1 MDLIIVE
8 SPHKAQTINKILG
21 SGYTVKASVGHI
33 RDLSPKELNI
43 DLETLKPKY
52 SIIPDKHKIIGELK
66 KISEK
71 ASSIIIASD
80 PDREGEAIGWHL
92 TKALNLN
99 NYKRAEFHEITEKG
113 IKEGLKH
120 LRNLDMNLVSAQEA
134 RRVLDRLI
142 GYGLSP
148 DLRKVINEAK
158 SAGRVQTAALRIIV
172 EREKEIKNFIPE
184 DRYAVEF
191 NLDQKG
197 NKFIATVF
205 RKDGENKNTLS
216 EIKDK
221 SLAEKI
227 VNYLQG
233 KPAEI
238 TDIKHKDI
246 KKNPPASFTTST
258 YQQAV
263 SSMLGISGED
273 AMKIAQTL
281 YDDGFIT
288 YMRTDS
294 VRIADEAVDMA
305 REWIIRKYGEKY
317 FEKHIYKIKDGSQD
331 AHEAIRP
338 ADVNKSTK
346 DLSEDEIKV
355 YNLILN
361 RFIASQMSA
370 AIYDQ
375 TVITVKIGGVIAE
388 AHASVMKFKGYK
400 SVYNDGEKDEENVL
414 SGIEKGRADI
424 LGINVKNWKTKPP
437 ARFTESSIIK
447 ELEDKGIGRPST
459 YVQTVKNL
467 KMRAYKAKDGKI
479 VKIEPYYIAIKNK
492 QIIPTEL
499 GVKAVEYL
507 VGKFDKLFDV
517 NYTALM
523 EEKLD
528 EIAKGKLTYK
538 DVVKEIYD
546 NLKSHNID
554 FTFTPAGYVPSPKQI
569 EYAERVAKESGVALP
584 EGYKTDGKIC
594 SEFIEKNKAVP
605 KASEKQIELAE
616 KLAKE
621 QGLSL
626 PEGYKE
632 NIEICSKFID
642 KAFKTEPA
650 YIPSEKQIE
659 LAEKLSEEKSLKLP
673 KDYRENAKVYRE
685 FIDKAMK
692 KKTKKKTR

>member
-21 SGYTVKASVGHI
+21 SNYIVKASVGHI
-33 RDLSPKELNI
+33 RDLNPKELNV

-52 SIIPDKHKIIGELK
+52 SVIPDKRKIIEELK
-66 KISEK
+66 KTSEK
-71 ASSIIIASD
+71 AGRVIIASD

-113 IKEGLKH
+113 VKEGLKN
-120 LRNLDMNLVSAQEA
+120 LRTLDMNLVSAQEA

-148 DLRKVINEAK
+148 DLRKSINEAK

-184 DRYAVEF
+184 DRYAVEL
-191 NLDQKG
+191 NLNQKG
-197 NKFIATVF
+197 NKFTAVVV
-205 RKDGENKNTLS
+205 RKDGEEKNTLS

-221 SLAEKI
+221 SLADKI

-238 TDIKHKDI
+238 IAITHKDI
-246 KKNPPASFTTST
+246 KRNPPAPFTTST
-258 YQQAV
+258 YQQSV
-263 SSMLGISGED
+263 NSMLGISGEE
-273 AMKIAQTL
+273 AMKLAQKL
-281 YDDGFIT
+281 YEEGYIT

-294 VRIADEAVDMA
+294 VRLSDEAVGMA
-305 REWIIRKYGEKY
+305 KSHIVSKFGDKY
-317 FEKHIYKIKDGSQD
+317 FENRVYKNKDGSQD

-338 ADVNKSTK
+338 ADVNKPTK
-346 DLSEDEIKV
+346 DLSEDELKV
-355 YNLILN
+355 YDLIFN
-361 RFIASQMSA
+361 RFIASQMSS

-400 SVYNDGEKDEENVL
+400 SVYNDEEKDDENVL
-414 SGIEKGRADI
+414 SGIEKGKADV
-424 LGINVKNWKTKPP
+424 LGVNIKNWKTKPP

-459 YVQTVKNL
+459 YAQTVKNL
-467 KMRAYKAKDGKI
+467 KMRAYKAKDGKM
-479 VKIEPYYIAIKNK
+479 VKIEPYYIAVKNK
-492 QIIPTEL
+492 MIIPTEL
-499 GVKAVEYL
+499 GIKAVEYL
-507 VGKFDKLFDV
+507 TGKFDKLFDV

-554 FTFTPAGYVPSPKQI
+554 FTFGDYIPSPKQI
-569 EYAERVAKESGVALP
+569 EFAERVAKERGVALP
-584 EGYKTDGKIC
+584 EGYKTNGRIC
-594 SEFIEKNKAVP
+594 SEFIENNKSVP

-642 KAFKTEPA
+642 KAFKTQPA
-650 YIPSEKQIE
+650 YKPSEKQIAF
-659 LAEKLSEEKSLKLP
+659 AEKLSEEKGLKLP
-673 KDYRENAKVYRE
+673 KDYQENAKVCKE
-685 FIDKAMK
+685 FTEKAMK
-692 KKTKKKTR
+692 KKRKNNN

>member
-33 RDLSPKELNI
+33 RDLSPKELNV

-66 KISEK
+66 KVLEK
-71 ASSIIIASD
+71 ANNVIIASD

-92 TKALNLN
+92 TKALNLK

-113 IKEGLKH
+113 IKDGLKN
-120 LRNLDMNLVSAQEA
+120 LRTLDMNLVSAQEA

-148 DLRKVINEAK
+148 DLRKAINDAK

-184 DRYAVEF
+184 DRYAVEL
-191 NLDQKG
+191 NLEQNG
-197 NKFIATVF
+197 NKFIATVV
-205 RKDGENKNTLS
+205 RKDGEEKNTLT
-216 EIKDK
+216 ETKDK

-227 VNYLQG
+227 IAYLQG
-233 KPAEI
+233 KPADIINI
-238 TDIKHKDI
+238 THKDI
-246 KKNPPASFTTST
+246 KRNPPAPFTTST

-263 SSMLGISGED
+263 NSMLGISGEE
-273 AMKIAQTL
+273 AMKIAQKL
-281 YDDGFIT
+281 YEEGYIT

-294 VRIADEAVDMA
+294 VRLSDEAVGMA
-305 REWIIRKYGEKY
+305 KGYIISKFGDKY
-317 FEKHIYKIKDGSQD
+317 FENRVYKNKDGSQD

-338 ADVNKSTK
+338 ADVNKSING
-346 DLSEDEIKV
+346 LSEDELKV

-361 RFIASQMSA
+361 RFIASQMSS

-375 TVITVKIGGVIAE
+375 TVITVKSGGVIAE

-400 SVYNDGEKDEENVL
+400 SVYNDEEKGEENVL
-414 SGIEKGRADI
+414 SGIEKGKTSV
-424 LGINVKNWKTKPP
+424 LGVNLKNWKTKPP

-459 YVQTVKNL
+459 YAQTVKNL
-467 KMRAYKAKDGKI
+467 KMRAYKGKDGKI
-479 VKIEPYYIAIKNK
+479 VKIEPYYIAIKDK
-492 QIIPTEL
+492 KIIPTEL
-499 GVKAVEYL
+499 GIKAVEYL

-546 NLKSHNID
+546 NLKNHNID
-554 FTFTPAGYVPSPKQI
+554 FTFGDYIPSPKQI
-569 EYAERVAKESGVALP
+569 EYAERVAKERGVALP
-584 EGYKTDGKIC
+584 ECYKTNGRIC
-594 SEFIEKNKAVP
+594 SEFIENNKSVP

-621 QGLSL
+621 QCLSL

-642 KAFKTEPA
+642 KAFKTQPA
-650 YIPSEKQIE
+650 YRPSEKQIAF
-659 LAEKLSEEKSLKLP
+659 AEKLSEEKGLKLP
-673 KDYRENAKVYRE
+673 KGYKENAKVCKE

-692 KKTKKKTR
+692 KKRKNNN

>member
-33 RDLSPKELNI
+33 RDLSPKELNV

-66 KISEK
+66 KVLEK
-71 ASSIIIASD
+71 ANNVIIASD

-92 TKALNLN
+92 TKALNLK

-113 IKEGLKH
+113 IKDGLKN
-120 LRNLDMNLVSAQEA
+120 LRTLDMNLVSAQEA

-148 DLRKVINEAK
+148 DLRKAINDAK

-184 DRYAVEF
+184 DRYGVEL
-191 NLDQKG
+191 NLEQNG
-197 NKFIATVF
+197 NKFIATVV
-205 RKDGENKNTLS
+205 RKDGEEKNTLT
-216 EIKDK
+216 ETKDK

-227 VNYLQG
+227 IAYLQG
-233 KPAEI
+233 KPADIINI
-238 TDIKHKDI
+238 THKDI
-246 KKNPPASFTTST
+246 KRNPPAPFTTST
-258 YQQAV
+258 YQQSV
-263 SSMLGISGED
+263 NSMLGISGEE
-273 AMKIAQTL
+273 AMKIAQKL
-281 YDDGFIT
+281 YEEGYIT

-294 VRIADEAVDMA
+294 VRLSDEAVGMA
-305 REWIIRKYGEKY
+305 KGYIISKFGDKY
-317 FEKHIYKIKDGSQD
+317 FENRVYKNKDGSQD

-338 ADVNKSTK
+338 ADVNKSING
-346 DLSEDEIKV
+346 LSEDELKV

-361 RFIASQMSA
+361 RFIASQMSS

-375 TVITVKIGGVIAE
+375 TVITVKSGGVIAE

-400 SVYNDGEKDEENVL
+400 LAYNDEEKGEENVL
-414 SGIEKGRADI
+414 SGIEKGKASV
-424 LGINVKNWKTKPP
+424 LGVNLKNWKTKPP

-459 YVQTVKNL
+459 YAQTVKNL
-467 KMRAYKAKDGKI
+467 KMRLYKGKDGKI
-479 VKIEPYYIAIKNK
+479 VKIEPYYIAIKDK
-492 QIIPTEL
+492 KIIPTEL
-499 GVKAVEYL
+499 GIKAVEYL

-546 NLKSHNID
+546 NLKNHNID
-554 FTFTPAGYVPSPKQI
+554 FTFGDYIPSPKQI
-569 EYAERVAKESGVALP
+569 EYAERIAKEQGVALP
-584 EGYKTDGKIC
+584 EGYKTDGKVC
-594 SEFIEKNKAVP
+594 SEFIEKNKTVP
-605 KASEKQIELAE
+605 KASGKQIELAE

-626 PEGYKE
+626 PEGYKG
-632 NIEICSKFID
+632 NIEICSNFID
-642 KAFKTEPA
+642 KAFKTQPA
-650 YIPSEKQIE
+650 YKPSDKQI
-659 LAEKLSEEKSLKLP
+659 LFAEKLSEEKDLKLP
-673 KDYRENAKVYRE
+673 KNYKENTNVCRE
-685 FIDKAMK
+685 FIEKAMK
-692 KKTKKKTR
+692 KKRKKS